1 MSDSLLRHF
10 VLDSVVVTQMHVNS
24 ASVQRMT
31 RHPYLRFELA
41 KSIYELR
48 RKNVHLDSIQQLEE
62 IDGISAELLDK
73 IAPYLNFD
81 KK

>member
-1 MSDSLLRHF
+1 
-10 VLDSVVVTQMHVNS
+10 
-24 ASVQRMT
+24 MT

-62 IDGISAELLDK
+62 IDGISAELLDR